1 MTDQEIALRIKP
13 KTSIKNEELNIP
25 VIKAQMC
32 AFSEIII
39 EVMTVLKTGCYSTLS
54 RSCLPVVSNLTNVRK

>member
-1 MTDQEIALRIKP
+1 VTDQEIALRIKP

-54 RSCLPVVSNLTNVRK
+54 RSC